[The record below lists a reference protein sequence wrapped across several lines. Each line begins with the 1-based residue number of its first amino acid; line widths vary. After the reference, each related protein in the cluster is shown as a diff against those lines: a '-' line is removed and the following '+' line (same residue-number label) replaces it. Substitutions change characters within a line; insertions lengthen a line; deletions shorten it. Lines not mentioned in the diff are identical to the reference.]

1 MFYNRRIESEH
12 RRRAAHPSA
21 GRPHNKKVGERIHG
35 ACKRRPHAR
44 LISARTIRNRRLWL
58 ECLRLR
64 RFSRLVQ
71 TTLLADSALTTTSYG
86 DSPISRSRPAQA
98 TPTLSTLLSLSRQGI
113 WSSAISMAC
122 IWDPTPA
129 MSTTVLSLA
138 AAVRFSTAPPSALPP
153 TSRPI
158 SMTYPANED
167 WLIPY
172 CEFMTV
178 KEECGLK
185 AFWEWP
191 AELRTRGE
199 LPPRSAPTIR
209 RVCSTTR

>member
-12 RRRAAHPSA
+12 RRRTAHPSA

-86 DSPISRSRPAQA
+86 DSPYQSF
-98 TPTLSTLLSLSRQGI
+98 
-113 WSSAISMAC
+113 SARAGNPNFI
-122 IWDPTPA
+122 D
-129 MSTTVLSLA
+129 
-138 AAVRFSTAPPSALPP
+138 F
-153 TSRPI
+153 
-158 SMTYPANED
+158 
-167 WLIPY
+167 
-172 CEFMTV
+172 
-178 KEECGLK
+178 
-185 AFWEWP
+185 
-191 AELRTRGE
+191 AEL
-199 LPPRSAPTIR
+199 IR
-209 RVCSTTR
+209 RVSGAARYRWRVSGIRPSNVDYGAIFGGRRQILDRAAERFAADKPADFDDFIQPTRTGSSPTVSS

>member
-1 MFYNRRIESEH
+1 MAYSHSPKIDQLFYLAYTCLNNMFYNRHIESEH
-12 RRRAAHPSA
+12 RRRTAHPLA

-71 TTLLADSALTTTSYG
+71 TTLLADSAPYDDQLW
-86 DSPISRSRPAQA
+86 RFA
-98 TPTLSTLLSLSRQGI
+98 LSVVLGRAGNPNFIDFAELIEQGI
-113 WSSAISMAC
+113 LSSAISMAC

-153 TSRPI
+153 ISRPI
-158 SMTYPANED
+158 SMTLSRP
-167 WLIPY
+167 
-172 CEFMTV
+172 T
-178 KEECGLK
+178 
-185 AFWEWP
+185 
-191 AELRTRGE
+191 RTAHP
-199 LPPRSAPTIR
+199 LL
-209 RVCSTTR
+209 

>member
-12 RRRAAHPSA
+12 RRRTAYPSA

-71 TTLLADSALTTTSYG
+71 TTLLADSAPFTTTSYG
-86 DSPISRSRPAQA
+86 DSPYQSFSARAGNPNFIDFAELIKA
-98 TPTLSTLLSLSRQGI
+98 GYLG
-113 WSSAISMAC
+113 SAISMAC
-122 IWDPTPA
+122 IWNPTPA

-138 AAVRFSTAPPSALPP
+138 AAVRFSTAPLSALLP

-158 SMTYPANED
+158 SMTLSRPTRTGSS
-167 WLIPY
+167 P
-172 CEFMTV
+172 TV
-178 KEECGLK
+178 
-185 AFWEWP
+185 
-191 AELRTRGE
+191 
-199 LPPRSAPTIR
+199 S
-209 RVCSTTR
+209 S